1 MSTPKKSQVSFAL
14 EGEMSCD
21 GGWAGREHALPR
33 KSHGPKRSTLA
44 RRHEPFRVGLG
55 RERATTRRLRVG
67 GRVGDVKRSFHEE
80 LEREGPLLSS
90 LVNDT
95 RSGTGAT
102 LGSGSL
108 GHAMLLATDLE
119 DVV

>member
-1 MSTPKKSQVSFAL
+1 M
-14 EGEMSCD
+14 
-21 GGWAGREHALPR
+21 
-33 KSHGPKRSTLA
+33 
-44 RRHEPFRVGLG
+44 
-55 RERATTRRLRVG
+55 
-67 GRVGDVKRSFHEE
+67 KRSFHEE